1 MISRYSTTPKPIFKR
16 ESLTYYVLSFALV
29 DTGVLYR
36 AFDSSTSALL
46 ASAET
51 LEELTTKML
60 FLGYRSELD
69 AGLTGE
75 TK

>member
-46 ASAET
+46 ASSET
-51 LEELTTKML
+51 MEGLESKMM
-60 FLGYRSELD
+60 FLGYRLQQID
-69 AGLTGE
+69 KE